1 MYANRRSETTQRKY
15 SHCSTMFVPQQ
26 FEKSTQPK
34 KKQFRKHLIPQYP
47 SGKKKYSLR
56 KSKAKCHFLNKEKH
70 VRKYSKNKIYSGNLT
85 CFASKKSGHLQQ
97 TVHSKN
103 NLMRDNKNVI
113 LVETTQEDLLEVT
126 ADISDNESVYSIISE
141 DLSSLILE
149 PELSTDLTFLDTIL
163 SNG

>member
-1 MYANRRSETTQRKY
+1 
-15 SHCSTMFVPQQ
+15 
-26 FEKSTQPK
+26 
-34 KKQFRKHLIPQYP
+34 
-47 SGKKKYSLR
+47 
-56 KSKAKCHFLNKEKH
+56 
-70 VRKYSKNKIYSGNLT
+70 
-85 CFASKKSGHLQQ
+85 
-97 TVHSKN
+97 
-103 NLMRDNKNVI
+103 MRDNKKVI